1 MLLGH
6 QGMSWT
12 TQAVRS
18 GWLRKTGITSRE
30 RVKLV
35 TLTSKGVASVEERLT
50 EIYRYSES
58 DPHRI

>member
-1 MLLGH
+1 
-6 QGMSWT
+6 MSWT